1 MAAQHAQEQKG
12 QARDRATLFVTGNG
26 QAAAIAHVLRNLPP
40 VVERFTVEQFD
51 SPKDLPKSAPKG
63 SLWLEQVDEVGKP
76 SNTLPI
82 GVAKHVAFPSLVL
95 RLLWPFNSVNPKNKA
110 APPDFPFGRFPYG
123 DSFIQS
129 CLEQGVSRSGI
140 LRLYFNKAWSPT
152 WPDLD
157 LLFRKES
164 ERLSALDSTFKL
176 GIGSYILKHFRRQR
190 LFLTLLS
197 PTDLLLAELT
207 ARLLATAFPD
217 DQAMAVNASVAIASM
232 GPRDCLG
239 LLAIPI
245 HPLVARH
252 FQLTWITPNSRFNYF
267 NRAELTDREYY
278 GRFLDHALGDGAG
291 REGAS
296 GRIVLG

>member
-1 MAAQHAQEQKG
+1 MTEHQEKRL
-12 QARDRATLFVTGNG
+12 ARDRATLFVTGNV
-26 QAAAIAHVLRNLPP
+26 QAAAIAQVLQNLPP

-51 SPKDLPKSAPKG
+51 SSEDLPKSVPKG
-63 SLWLEQVDEVGKP
+63 SLWLEQVDANG
-76 SNTLPI
+76 TLSGALPM
-82 GVAKHVAFPSLVL
+82 GVTKRVSFPSLEL
-95 RLLWPFNSVNPKNKA
+95 HLLWPFNSVNPSNKP

-129 CLEQGVSRSGI
+129 CIAQGVSRSDI
-140 LRLYFNKAWSPT
+140 LRVYLSNAWSPT

-157 LLFRKES
+157 RLFRKES

-176 GIGSYILKHFRRQR
+176 GIGGYILKHFRLER
-190 LFLTLLS
+190 LFLTPQS

-207 ARLLATAFPD
+207 TRLLAVAFPGD
-217 DQAMAVNASVAIASM
+217 SSMASANAPGVISSL

-267 NRAELTDREYY
+267 NRAQLTDREYY
-278 GRFLDHALGDGAG
+278 GRFLDDALGDGAG
-291 REGAS
+291 HGGTPE
-296 GRIVLG
+296 RIVSGK